1 MPANGV
7 TIRKMKEILR
17 LYYDANLSM
26 HQIAKSLSISSG
38 VVHKYIKRSKELNIS
53 WPLPENITNDSKL
66 KELFQPPPSK
76 LNITTVIDYQAVHT
90 ECKRKGVTLQLLWEE
105 YHEARIIT
113 LGYSQFCRRYRAWLK
128 TQPSSMKQ
136 THKAGDKTFIDYSG
150 MTFDIIDPATGE
162 IRSTE
167 IFIGVLGASNYT
179 YAEATWSQ
187 QLPDWIASHVRMFE
201 YFGGASALLVP
212 DNLKSAV
219 TKACRYDPD
228 VNPTYAEMVSHYN
241 TAVLPARPYRPK
253 DKSKAEGSVLLVQRW
268 ILARLRNETFVG
280 LFELNQAIKKWL
292 KILNNKPFK
301 KIPGCREELFESL
314 DKPQLIPLPKI
325 KYEYKAYKHP
335 KVHVDYHVEID
346 GHYYSVPYKHVGDRL
361 DVWYNNNVVEC
372 FYQSKQ
378 IAIHQYS
385 ELKGKH
391 TTLTEH
397 MPKSHQ
403 KKSEWSK
410 PRFLNWASN
419 IGINTHKITEHIL
432 DSKTHEEQGF
442 RACLGFLGLSKKY
455 TPEKLEQACEYA
467 ILNNVKIA
475 KSVKTILQKEIYK
488 HQNIGLTINKPI
500 THDNIRGSEYY
511 H

>member
-301 KIPGCREELFESL
+301 KIPGCREELF
-314 DKPQLIPLPKI
+314 I
-325 KYEYKAYKHP
+325 
-335 KVHVDYHVEID
+335 
-346 GHYYSVPYKHVGDRL
+346 
-361 DVWYNNNVVEC
+361 
-372 FYQSKQ
+372 
-378 IAIHQYS
+378 
-385 ELKGKH
+385 
-391 TTLTEH
+391 
-397 MPKSHQ
+397 
-403 KKSEWSK
+403 
-410 PRFLNWASN
+410 
-419 IGINTHKITEHIL
+419 
-432 DSKTHEEQGF
+432 
-442 RACLGFLGLSKKY
+442 
-455 TPEKLEQACEYA
+455 
-467 ILNNVKIA
+467 
-475 KSVKTILQKEIYK
+475 ILQEI
-488 HQNIGLTINKPI
+488 
-500 THDNIRGSEYY
+500 
-511 H
+511 